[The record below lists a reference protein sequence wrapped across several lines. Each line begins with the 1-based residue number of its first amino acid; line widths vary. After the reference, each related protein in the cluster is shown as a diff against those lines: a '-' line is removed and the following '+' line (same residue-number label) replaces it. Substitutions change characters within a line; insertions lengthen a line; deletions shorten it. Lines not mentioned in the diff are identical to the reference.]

1 MPGSEPGSLHEL
13 TRTLLELRKAAGLS
27 GMAAAERAGFSQAK
41 ISRIEKGVN
50 LPTPSDVELLS
61 TVYGAS
67 PEQRRHLT
75 SLAEDVKAS
84 YRRVVLPKRANRAQF
99 QERMRRIEA
108 GSTLLREFSPVAIPG
123 YLQTA
128 DYIRAVFMTSGTR
141 PEDADRAVAAR
152 LKRQELLMEPG
163 RRVEIITT
171 EGALGWAA
179 GPPDMMIA
187 QLEYVVAMTRSPRV
201 RVGIIPF
208 GTPRAVWPPSNF
220 NLYDER
226 TVVPGILRTQ
236 VVLEQPDVAPYV
248 ELFAA
253 LLTLAVFDD
262 DARRIVTA
270 AIGRYS
276 DMITPAD
283 PSDP

>member
-1 MPGSEPGSLHEL
+1 M
-13 TRTLLELRKAAGLS
+13 RTLLDLRKAAGLS

-50 LPTPSDVELLS
+50 HPTPRDVELLA

-75 SLAEDVKAS
+75 SLAEDVKAT

-99 QERMRRIEA
+99 QERMQRVEA
-108 GSTLLREFSPVAIPG
+108 SSTLLREFSPVVIPG

-128 DYIRAVFMTSGTR
+128 DYMRAVFTTSGTA
-141 PEDADRAVAAR
+141 PEDAERAVAAR
-152 LKRQELLMEPG
+152 LRRQEFLVEPG

-179 GPPDMMIA
+179 GCPDMMIA
-187 QLEYVVAMTRSPRV
+187 QLEHVAETTRLPRV

-226 TVVPGILRTQ
+226 TVVPGMLRAQ

-248 ELFAA
+248 ELFAS
-253 LLTLAVFDD
+253 LLRLAAFDD
-262 DARRIVTA
+262 DARGILAA
-270 AIGRYS
+270 AIDRYRGMRAPEDTS
-276 DMITPAD
+276 AVDH
-283 PSDP
+283 SR